1 MIVQTALA
9 AVFIS
14 GGLFFLFVSSI
25 GVIRLPDFYTRCHSI
40 GKSETLGSMLML
52 LGLAVFNGFEI
63 NSLKLLVI
71 LLFIFLTNPTATHI
85 VARTAYHCG
94 LQPWTLRQQR
104 NDKNTKRIT
113 NN

>member
-1 MIVQTALA
+1 MIVQIALA

-14 GGLFFLFVSSI
+14 GGLFFLFVSSL

-40 GKSETLGSMLML
+40 SKSETLGSMLVL

-71 LLFIFLTNPTATHI
+71 LLFIFIANPTATHI
-85 VARTAYHCG
+85 VARTAYRCG
-94 LQPWTLRQQR
+94 LQPWTIRQQR
-104 NDKNTKRIT
+104 NDKNKNQIA
-113 NN
+113 NG